1 MPKLSFRDAVTKR
14 VRVKGSRDNEYVVTM
29 LGVMPQ
35 WCTCPSFEHRAGPAG
50 EFCKHMKARH
60 GRKAVGVT
68 RCARCPNWLTPED
81 IAAAEAAEVPQG
93 SYSCAECSDVSIVE
107 DQAGSST

>member
-1 MPKLSFRDAVTKR
+1 MPKTTFDQTMMRKIR
-14 VRVKGSRDNEYVVTM
+14 VQGSGKNIYLVTM
-29 LGVMPQ
+29 LGSMPQ
-35 WCTCPSFEHRAGPAG
+35 WCTCPNFEHVAGPRG

-81 IAAAEAAEVPQG
+81 IAYGLQQEVPAG
-93 SYSCAECSDVSIVE
+93 SVCCAECNSW
-107 DQAGSST
+107 Q